1 MAVNQGDQTME
12 QPHLILGVH
21 VTDRANQVPTV
32 QKLLS
37 EYGCSIKTRLG
48 LHRVDDEVCSPRG
61 LILLEMFG
69 DLATCR
75 ELKAKLSALQGVDVQ
90 EMLFEHN

>member
-1 MAVNQGDQTME
+1 ME
-12 QPHLILGVH
+12 EPHLIFGVH
-21 VTDRANQVPTV
+21 VTSRATQVPPV
-32 QKLLS
+32 QKLLT

-48 LHRVDDEVCSPRG
+48 LHRVDEKACSPRG

-75 ELKAKLSALQGVDVQ
+75 ELKTKLAAMEGVEVQ
-90 EMLFEHN
+90 EMLFKHD